1 MKNNGQFNKN
11 VAYKL
16 TINAGEVFFENNKIT
31 YNLFQKDVLNNV
43 KHSSVKNQ
51 KELKGHAYEVIFK
64 NSNLSESPYGTI
76 KNSAYTNYFIGKDTS
91 KWKSKVPSFKKL
103 NYDNLYTNIDL
114 KYYEKNG
121 KLKYDFIV
129 HPHAN
134 PSFIEMTYNGLD
146 SMYKIRG
153 NLILKNTLGNVI
165 EQKPYAYQ
173 IKKGKKIEIPC
184 SFSLDDNNV
193 GFVFPKGYNKA
204 LPLIIDP
211 VLIFSTYS
219 GSSAN
224 NWGQT
229 ATYDNSGNLYAGS
242 ISFALGYPTTLGPY
256 QAFYVGGP
264 GSWGTDICISKFNS
278 TGTNLIYSTYL
289 GGTGNENPH
298 SLVVNDNDELFVFG
312 STGSND
318 FPTTLGCYD
327 NTFNGGTNWAFLGII
342 EYPNG
347 IDAFV
352 TKFSSSGN
360 SLIGSTYI
368 GGTGNDGVNLT
379 GLVANYADDY
389 RGEIIIDSLDNCW
402 IASSSSST
410 DFPMVNA
417 VQSSNNG
424 NQDAVVFKFN
434 NTLTNLEWS
443 TYFGGSGNEA
453 GYSIQLDNQ
462 NQPLITGGTENS
474 SLPTTTNV
482 IHPVAPG
489 GIDGFLTKYNINSG
503 TIQHCTYIGTS
514 AYDQAYFVQLDG
526 QNNIYLFGQTD
537 GNYPVVGASIYSNP
551 LSTQFIHKLTPSMD
565 ATIFSTV
572 FGSGNYQI
580 NISPSAFLVSN
591 CGLIYT
597 SGWGGT
603 VNQTGNTNNMPITSN
618 AFQSTT
624 DGSDFYLAVF
634 DNNAQSILYATYF
647 GGNQSSEH
655 VDGGTSRFDKNGK
668 IYQAVCAGC
677 FNNSDF
683 PTSPGAYSS
692 VNNNSCNLGVF
703 KFAFENIIPS
713 ISVPQSFVCL
723 PNSFQFTNQSQGGNL
738 YSWNFGDGSTSNL
751 FSPSHNYA
759 DTGIYDVTLIV
770 SDSMS
775 CIDSDTAILQVQVY
789 ALNNASI
796 VGNDTICLGDST
808 LLTGYGGTD
817 YSWIPSSFLNN
828 TNTQQ
833 VYANPTSNIDYTLI
847 ATDSCGVDSAS
858 ISIVVIVDNYQISP
872 DTILCLGDSVQVN
885 VSGGIDYFWYSLGG
899 LIYPDSSSPYLFPT
913 TDQYYYVEII
923 SDYNCVFKDSIL
935 VEVDNSIPLIS
946 LVNDTSVC
954 IGDSIFFSLNNLNN
968 AIWSPTQYISNSNS
982 PNTWAY
988 PINDITFYVSST
1000 NQCGTSYDS
1009 VFVNVLGISGNS
1021 FGDTTIC
1028 QGDTVQLSAE
1038 MGESYLWTPP
1048 NSLTHPD
1055 SAITYAFPNST
1066 TIYEV
1071 TITNNLGCD
1080 VTLQVEV
1087 VVNPYPIVDAGPSQ
1101 WATFGNMTTLQ
1112 GNTDASIYY
1121 WDNNEW
1127 LSCYNC
1133 LTPQAAPSENTYYV
1147 LNAVDSAGCF
1157 NSDTTY
1163 INMEGFIYVPNT
1175 FTPNNDGINDVF
1187 EIKGEYI
1194 NNFNL
1199 WIFNRWGEQIYYT
1212 DTQNDFWDG
1221 TYMNED
1227 CKIDVYVWK
1236 IEYLDARNN
1245 LGKLKG
1251 HVNLLR

>member
-1 MKNNGQFNKN
+1 MFNLTYIWKDKYNQLLNLKKLFKNNVLYKLILFGGCFFILLTSLGNEKPRFISNYGQFKKNIIFKLEHNAGNIYFEKNK
-11 VAYKL
+11 VKFDL
-16 TINAGEVFFENNKIT
+16 FERVKINAIRHGDTSLKKVLGHVYESNFIGCNENLKIIGNEKIDAF
-31 YNLFQKDVLNNV
+31 Y
-43 KHSSVKNQ
+43 
-51 KELKGHAYEVIFK
+51 
-64 NSNLSESPYGTI
+64 
-76 KNSAYTNYFIGKDTS
+76 NYFIGADS
-91 KWKSKVPSFKKL
+91 NKWKSNVPIYKKL
-103 NYDNLYTNIDL
+103 KYQNIYEGIDL
-114 KYYEKNG
+114 SYYSHGG

-129 HPHAN
+129 HPGGKTN
-134 PSFIEMTYNGLD
+134 SIKIRYQGLD
-146 SMYKIRG
+146 NIYIKSG
-153 NLILKNTLGNVI
+153 HLILETAFGNII
-165 EQKPYAYQ
+165 EQAPLSYQ
-173 IKKGKKIEIPC
+173 IIKGVKKNIKCAFHLEGNEL
-184 SFSLDDNNV
+184 SFQILDR
-193 GFVFPKGYNKA
+193 YNKNYQ
-204 LPLIIDP
+204 LIIDP
-211 VLIFSTYS
+211 ILIFSTYS

-242 ISFALGYPTTLGPY
+242 ISFGLGYPTTLGPY
-256 QAFYVGGP
+256 QAFYAGGP

-312 STGSND
+312 STGSNN

-327 NTFNGGTNWAFLGII
+327 NTFNGGTNWSFSGII

-352 TKFSSSGN
+352 TKFTSLGN

-402 IASSSSST
+402 IASSTSST

-474 SLPTTTNV
+474 ALPTTSNV
-482 IHPVAPG
+482 IHTVAPG
-489 GIDGFLTKYNINSG
+489 GIDGFLTKYNNNSG

-514 AYDQAYFVQLDG
+514 AYDQAYFVQLDD
-526 QNNIYLFGQTD
+526 QDNIYLFGQT
-537 GNYPVVGASIYSNP
+537 GGTYPVVGASIYSNP
-551 LSTQFIHKLTPSMD
+551 SSTQFIHKLSPSMD
-565 ATIFSTV
+565 TTIFSTV
-572 FGSGNYQI
+572 FGSGNFQV

-603 VNQTGNTNNMPITSN
+603 VNQTGNTSNMPITTN
-618 AFQSTT
+618 TFQSTT

-634 DNNAQSILYATYF
+634 DNNAQSILYGTYF

-703 KFAFENIIPS
+703 KFTFENIIPS

-723 PNSFQFTNQSQGGNL
+723 PNSFQFTNQSEGGNL
-738 YSWNFGDGSTSNL
+738 YSWDFGDGSISNL

-775 CIDSDTAILQVQVY
+775 CVDSDTATLQVHVY

-796 VGNDTICLGDST
+796 IGNDTICLGDST

-817 YSWIPSSFLNN
+817 YTWSPSSFLNN
-828 TNTQQ
+828 SNTQQ

-847 ATDSCGVDSAS
+847 ATDSCGVDTAYF
-858 ISIVVIVDNYQISP
+858 D
-872 DTILCLGDSVQVN
+872 VN
-885 VSGGIDYFWYSLGG
+885 V
-899 LIYPDSSSPYLFPT
+899 
-913 TDQYYYVEII
+913 
-923 SDYNCVFKDSIL
+923 
-935 VEVDNSIPLIS
+935 
-946 LVNDTSVC
+946 
-954 IGDSIFFSLNNLNN
+954 
-968 AIWSPTQYISNSNS
+968 
-982 PNTWAY
+982 
-988 PINDITFYVSST
+988 
-1000 NQCGTSYDS
+1000 
-1009 VFVNVLGISGNS
+1009 
-1021 FGDTTIC
+1021 
-1028 QGDTVQLSAE
+1028 
-1038 MGESYLWTPP
+1038 
-1048 NSLTHPD
+1048 
-1055 SAITYAFPNST
+1055 
-1066 TIYEV
+1066 
-1071 TITNNLGCD
+1071 
-1080 VTLQVEV
+1080 
-1087 VVNPYPIVDAGPSQ
+1087 PYPIVDAGTDFSMNL
-1101 WATFGNMTTLQ
+1101 GESKTLN
-1112 GNTDASIYY
+1112 GFTNT
-1121 WDNNEW
+1121 NNYFWESSSW
-1127 LSCYNC
+1127 LSCFNC
-1133 LTPQAAPSENTYYV
+1133 LNPQINPTQTTLYI
-1147 LNAVDSAGCF
+1147 LNVTDSTGCI
-1157 NSDTTY
+1157 NSDTVEVT
-1163 INMEGFIYVPNT
+1163 IRGSIFVPNT
-1175 FTPNNDGINDVF
+1175 FTPNGDLKNDVF
-1187 EIKGEYI
+1187 EIIGENI
-1194 NNFNL
+1194 KSFEL
-1199 WIFNRWGEQIYYT
+1199 WIYNRWGEEIYHTT
-1212 DTQNDFWDG
+1212 DINNFWDG
-1221 TYMNED
+1221 KYLGNK
-1227 CKIDVYVWK
+1227 CKIDSYIWV
-1236 IEYLDARNN
+1236 IEYFDFDNTFN
-1245 LGKLKG
+1245 SIKG
-1251 HVNLLR
+1251 HINLLE